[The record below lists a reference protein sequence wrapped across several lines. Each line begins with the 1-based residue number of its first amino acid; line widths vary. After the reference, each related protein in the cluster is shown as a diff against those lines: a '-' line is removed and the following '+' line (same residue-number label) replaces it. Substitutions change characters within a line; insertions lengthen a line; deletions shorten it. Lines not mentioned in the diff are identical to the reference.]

1 MKKSQKGNFSHDEE
15 NKKGFTLTEML
26 IVVAIIA
33 MLTVIAIPT
42 INNAMPRA
50 RAAADVANIR
60 SGYAAAQVETMTSS
74 LKDTTTCY
82 LKSDGS
88 VTTTSDGDNYTCR
101 GDSSK
106 ATAGTKIGGKFA
118 VNDRAEWTKDGTI
131 TYTVEAENDGVPTV
145 TGIGTNSNGGGNV
158 TAPDGGEG

>member
-1 MKKSQKGNFSHDEE
+1 MMKKMK
-15 NKKGFTLTEML
+15 NKKGFTLMEML

-33 MLTVIAIPT
+33 ILIVIAIPT
-42 INNAMPRA
+42 FNSAMARA
-50 RAAADVANIR
+50 RAATDVANIR
-60 SGYAAAQVETMTSS
+60 SGYAAAQVEAMTSG
-74 LKDTTTCY
+74 LKNTTTYY

-88 VTTTSDGDNYTCR
+88 VTTTSDGDNYTCQ

-118 VNDRAEWTKDGTI
+118 VNDQVKWTKDSTI
-131 TYTVEAENDGVPTV
+131 TYTVEAEDDGVPTV